1 MRGEARGPN
10 SCTRSCAV
18 VQPPALASAFLD
30 RFPNSLHGGL
40 AQHAGGLGKRLC
52 RGEAQNDITETLV
65 RAFPG
70 PEAIVSFSSQRDRSS
85 HGFCRH
91 MRIHATNLPRAWQD

>member
-1 MRGEARGPN
+1 MPVDLANGFV
-10 SCTRSCAV
+10 AV
-18 VQPPALASAFLD
+18 
-30 RFPNSLHGGL
+30 RRKMTSL
-40 AQHAGGLGKRLC
+40 KP
-52 RGEAQNDITETLV
+52 LV